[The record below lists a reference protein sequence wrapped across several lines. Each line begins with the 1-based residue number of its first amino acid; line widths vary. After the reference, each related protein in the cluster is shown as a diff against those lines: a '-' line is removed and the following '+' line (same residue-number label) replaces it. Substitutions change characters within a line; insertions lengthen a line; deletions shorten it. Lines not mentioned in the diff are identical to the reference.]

1 MNPTGVQGHIL
12 RTSREPG
19 IVCHEV
25 LYDSGT
31 TLDTHVHESNF
42 IVGSLDGHYRER
54 ACGSEFECHPRSI
67 VFHPAREEHA
77 VYIGDTIVRC
87 FVIELDAAEMQQR
100 YDAKVPAS
108 LLHVDC
114 SPLATVLANLYGEF
128 RTADACSSLAIQGLV
143 LQLLAG
149 LSRTDRRDV
158 DRGRPSWLDRI
169 QDILQSDFRSR
180 LTLEDIA
187 LAVGQSPARVSAMFR
202 RVYRRSIAE
211 EQRRLRVE
219 FARERLRDRDASLAD
234 IAVEAGFSDQP
245 HFSRAFKQLTGTTPA
260 RYRLITFGACED
272 A

>member
-1 MNPTGVQGHIL
+1 VTPTGVQGHVL
-12 RTSREPG
+12 RSSREPG

-31 TLDTHVHESNF
+31 TLDMHVHDSTF
-42 IVGSLDGHYRER
+42 IVWSLDGRYRER
-54 ACGSEFECHPRSI
+54 ACASEFECHPRSL

-77 VYIGDTIVRC
+77 VFIGGTIVRC
-87 FVIELDAAEMQQR
+87 LVIELDTAEMQER
-100 YDAKVPAS
+100 YDARIPAS
-108 LLHVDC
+108 LLHID
-114 SPLATVLANLYGEF
+114 SGPLATILANLYGEF
-128 RTADACSSLAIQGLV
+128 RTTDACSSLAIQGLV

-149 LSRTDRRDV
+149 LSRTDAREI
-158 DRGRPSWLDRI
+158 DRRPSWLDRI
-169 QDILQSDFRSR
+169 HEILQSDFRSR
-180 LTLEDIA
+180 LTLEEIA
-187 LAVGQSPARVSAMFR
+187 SAVGQSPARVSAMFR

-219 FARERLRDRDASLAD
+219 FARERLRDRDASLAE

-260 RYRLITFGACED
+260 RYRLITYGACEE